1 MNQIGMSIQGK
12 LRAVGNFRNSFLKRP
27 DAKIVEPEDL
37 LVKSG
42 KNEKEW
48 TVLVYAEGRN
58 HLAYS
63 TNVAI
68 NKMEKA
74 GSDENV
80 NVVVQST
87 IEPAWNERFAP
98 DMEKTNTRRYY
109 ITQDSDE
116 NKISSPV
123 AGDLGEK
130 VPLNPDTLADFL
142 SWGMEKFPAKHYMV
156 VIKKHGLGFAKTDK
170 MVPLSARDLDE
181 ALEKTEKKTGKT
193 VDVLSFDSCSM
204 EQMEVG
210 YEIKEHVKVMAG
222 SQEDIYAIDYP
233 YDTFLSG
240 LKEKAKTINPK
251 EVGELIV
258 KAHETEVPRGI
269 QTAIDLE
276 KLKEV
281 GKATEELVNTLIK
294 ENIPR
299 DVLYTDMLKT
309 SSMEP
314 QESRSFAFNFRDERG
329 FLKNLMEDKNITSR
343 AIKDKA
349 KALDNLLSDS
359 IIAHYIGNSKKK
371 IKDGR
376 GFNIYMPWKNPS
388 DDLKENYGKLK
399 FEKDT
404 TWMKLVDYVFE
415 DKDIAEGFASEV
427 KSPSLETAPAEK
439 LSLSQ
444 KFGKTVIHNYK
455 KYVSPYLMLVCKHSP
470 SCSQYG
476 REAIEKHGLIDG
488 GKMAFMRILG
498 CNPEATAK
506 YDPVP
511 EVSEDG
517 ELKCNLDHGEAPPDF
532 KDNNLPEVLIS
543 PPKTLEKSAFRK
555 TVENTVILGAK
566 LTGKILGGIAG
577 ALVALPIGT
586 AMGAVIGTKAGT
598 GQLND
603 MNKELLSK
611 YHKDSVRQFA
621 KIEHAVGGAGEKV
634 HNTIKHLT
642 GGLEITE
649 DTLEN
654 LKNMIPLE
662 ITGTSI
668 ESLKNIITD
677 EKKLSIVSSI
687 INRKLPESR
696 MIEGLKKANFSEK
709 EIEAIVDSAR
719 NREGMEKVDTMKP
732 LLHKK
737 MSEGNMKE
745 KLSDLDFN
753 EKEIKIIIENA
764 GHTYNKVLA
773 KVVGGA
779 VGAVTGTILGTTGA
793 SVVGYQWGS
802 KFAGLFGQNYAKEKF
817 GEFAKHVETEKILQY
832 YYEK

>member
-12 LRAVGNFRNSFLKRP
+12 LRAVGNFGKSFLKKP
-27 DAKIVEPEDL
+27 DAVIVEPEDL

-63 TNVAI
+63 TNTAI

-74 GSDENV
+74 GSDENI

-98 DMEKTNTRRYY
+98 DMENTNTRRYY

-116 NKISSPV
+116 GKINSPV
-123 AGDLGEK
+123 TGDLGEK
-130 VPLNPDTLADFL
+130 VPLNPETLADFL
-142 SWGMEKFPAKHYMV
+142 SWGIEKFPAKHYMV
-156 VIKKHGLGFAKTDK
+156 VIKKHGLGFAKTDRQ
-170 MVPLSARDLDE
+170 VPLSARELDE
-181 ALEKTEKKTGKT
+181 ALEKSEAKTGKS

-204 EQMEVG
+204 EQLEVG

-222 SQEDIYAIDYP
+222 SQEDIYAVDYP

-240 LKEKAKTINPK
+240 MKEKAGKMSPK

-258 KAHETEVPRGI
+258 KTHETDVPRGI

-281 GKATEELVNTLIK
+281 GKATKELVDSLIK

-299 DVLYTDMLKT
+299 DVLYTDMIR
-309 SSMEP
+309 SASMEP
-314 QESRSFAFNFRDERG
+314 QESRRFAFNFRDERG
-329 FLKNLMEDKNITSR
+329 FLKNLMEDKNITSQE
-343 AIKDKA
+343 IKEKA
-349 KALDNLLSDS
+349 KILDSMLSDS
-359 IIAHYIGNSKKK
+359 IIAHYIGDSKKK

-376 GFNIYMPWKNPS
+376 GFNIYIPWKNPS
-388 DDLKENYGKLK
+388 KDLKENYGKLK

-404 TWMKLVDYVFE
+404 MWMKLIDYVFE
-415 DKDIAEGFASEV
+415 DKDMAEDFGNTI
-427 KSPSLETAPAEK
+427 KSSGKIEPEK

-455 KYVSPYLMLVCKHSP
+455 KYVSPYLMITCKHSP

-511 EVSEDG
+511 DLSEHGEEV
-517 ELKCNLDHGEAPPDF
+517 KCNIDHGEVPPDLQ
-532 KDNNLPEVLIS
+532 DNNLPEILIS
-543 PPKTLEKSAFRK
+543 PPKTVEKSALRK
-555 TVENTVILGAK
+555 SVENSIISAAK
-566 LTGKILGGIAG
+566 LTGKIIGGIAG

-598 GQLND
+598 DKLND
-603 MNKELLSK
+603 LNKDLLSK
-611 YHKDSVRQFA
+611 YQKDSVKQFA
-621 KIEHAVGGAGEKV
+621 KIEKAMAMPGEKV
-634 HNTIKHLT
+634 HNTIKKLT
-642 GGLEITE
+642 GGVAINE
-649 DTLEN
+649 DTLN
-654 LKNMIPLE
+654 KLKDMIPLE
-662 ITGTSI
+662 ITGSSI
-668 ESLKNIITD
+668 EFLKKTITD
-677 EKKLSIVSSI
+677 EKKLSILKSI
-687 INRKLPESR
+687 INRKLPETGLV
-696 MIEGLKKANFSEK
+696 EGLKKADFSEK
-709 EIEAIVDSAR
+709 EIEIIVDSAR
-719 NREGMEKVDTMKP
+719 NSQGMEKVDTMKP
-732 LLHKK
+732 LIEKK
-737 MSEGNMKE
+737 FSEGKLRE
-745 KLSDLDFN
+745 KLSALNFN
-753 EKEIKIIIENA
+753 EKEINIIAGNA
-764 GHTYNKVLA
+764 GYTYNKVLA
-773 KVVGGA
+773 KVLGGA
-779 VGAVTGTILGTTGA
+779 VGAVTGTVLGTAGA
-793 SVVGYQWGS
+793 SVIGYQWGS